1 MNTYLDTDRQEKEE
15 REEDRDEEEKDAFVI
30 KEIKKLKLVDLF
42 RGRHPATRAVTRVS
56 TDQTNRLLDRIMVTS
71 EAAAHPTTEVAIFK
85 EQFLITGSDHL
96 MMVADLP
103 IDTAGVAD
111 ERVAIWEPRT
121 VTKWVK
127 DTDDMGKME
136 PDKIVEFNKR
146 LEETPPPGGGSK
158 EYTDWVLEAARGTI
172 LRESIREYP
181 KKVSLKKLYTP
192 DDHKARA
199 NLKTLRYLR
208 ERIEGKE
215 DKRQTAVIARR
226 RLVKV
231 KNTTINDQIIKT
243 IISEIKQNPNSAPL
257 DCIQEQ
263 KSN

>member
-146 LEETPPPGGGSK
+146 LEETPPL
-158 EYTDWVLEAARGTI
+158 VEAARNTQTGCWKQQ
-172 LRESIREYP
+172 E
-181 KKVSLKKLYTP
+181 
-192 DDHKARA
+192 AQ
-199 NLKTLRYLR
+199 YL
-208 ERIEGKE
+208 GS
-215 DKRQTAVIARR
+215 Q
-226 RLVKV
+226 LG
-231 KNTTINDQIIKT
+231 NTQRKC
-243 IISEIKQNPNSAPL
+243 P
-257 DCIQEQ
+257 
-263 KSN
+263 